1 MGQRV
6 REEVRQEVHLVKVVS
21 QEARILEKD
30 FRATV
35 MGAGVGDINGR
46 IVCKT
51 PTAFRP

>member
-6 REEVRQEVHLVKVVS
+6 REEVSQEAHLVKAVS

-30 FRATV
+30 FRATA

-46 IVCKT
+46 IVCRT
-51 PTAFRP
+51 PTAFRL